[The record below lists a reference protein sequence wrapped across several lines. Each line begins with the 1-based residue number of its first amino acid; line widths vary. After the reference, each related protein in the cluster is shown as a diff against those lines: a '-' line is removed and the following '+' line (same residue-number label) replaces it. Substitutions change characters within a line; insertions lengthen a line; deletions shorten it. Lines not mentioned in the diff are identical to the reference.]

1 MKPGEILGLLP
12 KWRNASPDELIA
24 SPAWAMPCR
33 LGDAVCTMRLD
44 AIRPADTLDV
54 AITLED
60 EPHVLSFV
68 DTPRFEDL
76 HRIWSSRA
84 DVPEPILLALVEKE
98 CGQLLQLIENAVR
111 RQLKIVGLANAGE
124 PVGERLCARICSGD
138 EDLLS
143 FSLTSSPSLVAAF
156 GKLAFIDTT
165 HASVRDVELSA
176 VTECASFTLS
186 AADIASLAV
195 GDALVIPEVETAPRR
210 LIVEG
215 LFLVDENGVTRYAD
229 DGRLRVL
236 DAESHAVTL
245 GYLFDQSQSPAAVA
259 SGKPA
264 QLRLVA
270 SDKDIAHGRL
280 EDIASQPAF
289 IVESLPSH

>member
-33 LGDAVCTMRLD
+33 LGETVCTMRLD

-60 EPHVLSFV
+60 EPHVLSLV

-84 DVPEPILLALVEKE
+84 DVPDPILLALVEKE
-98 CGQLLQLIENAVR
+98 CGQLLQLIENAAR
-111 RQLKIVGLANAGE
+111 RQLKIVGLSNAGE
-124 PVGERLCARICSGD
+124 PVGERLCARICAGD
-138 EDLLS
+138 EERFVFALS
-143 FSLTSSPSLVAAF
+143 SSPSLVAAF

-176 VTECASFTLS
+176 VTEFASFTLS
-186 AADIASLAV
+186 TSDISSLAV
-195 GDALVIPEVETAPRR
+195 GDALVIPEIETAPRR
-210 LIVEG
+210 LVVEG
-215 LFLVDENGVTRYAD
+215 LFLVDENGVTRYTD

-245 GYLFDQSQSPAAVA
+245 GSLFDQAQSPAAVA

-270 SDKDIAHGRL
+270 SGKDIAHGRL
-280 EDIASQPAF
+280 ENIASQPAF
-289 IVESLPSH
+289 IVESMS